1 MSKYKVGDKVVM
13 EIMRVDDGVDLMNVG
28 SCGCS
33 WCIPASQIDR
43 MSEPL
48 STYTEP
54 LEAKI
59 RRQAAEITRL
69 LRENNELKEQMKFDL
84 PTLISEEDRRRMD
97 ISKARAEGQ
106 NEAWGLARKIVSDI
120 YHGGYNMD
128 ELKEMFGYFSYQYIW
143 EDNTYPEAA
152 AKVEA
157 WEKAKEEIKVGDI
170 VKLEKLCGIV
180 MRADESWVIGLTEEG
195 DKFQWSRGNCTKTG
209 RHIDIDSFLKQIGEE

>member
-13 EIMRVDDGVDLMNVG
+13 EIMRVDDRVDLMNVG

-48 STYTEP
+48 FTYTEP

-59 RRQAAEITRL
+59 HRQAAEITRL
-69 LRENNELKEQMKFDL
+69 LAENERLKPNYEN
-84 PTLISEEDRRRMD
+84 I
-97 ISKARAEGQ
+97 RAKGQ
-106 NEAWGLARKIVSDI
+106 NEAWELARKIVSDI

-128 ELKEMFGYFSYQYIW
+128 ELRDMFGYFSYQNIW
-143 EDNTYPEAA
+143 EDNTYSEVV

-157 WEKAKEEIKVGDI
+157 WEKAKEEIKVGDVFQDDDGNNAI
-170 VKLEKLCGIV
+170 VTSIKGNTIYY
-180 MRADESWVIGLTEEG
+180 MWDDG
-195 DKFQWSRGNCTKTG
+195 DTRSGFAEDVKKHFTKTG